1 MSFHSNQ
8 RMFRHLIFP
17 VLMVNSAIFSVSSEA
32 AMSPEATSGD
42 IRQANRLID
51 ETSPYLLQHAYNPV
65 DWYPW
70 GEEAFERA
78 RLENKPIF
86 LSVGYSTCYWCHVME
101 RESFE
106 NPKVAEYMNEHFI
119 NIKVDR
125 EERPDVDDVYM
136 TAVQMMTGRGG
147 WPMSVF
153 MEPDTLKPF
162 YGGTYFPPEDSG
174 GRPGF
179 VTLAS
184 KLSEAWNVQEEPIR
198 MQADKIAEAISAQ
211 MADRP
216 AAVAVGR
223 EEVDRSISQLLS
235 RYDEQNAGYG
245 AAPKFPMP
253 VTLDLLMEAGWD
265 IPSVRASLLHTL
277 DRMAMG
283 GMYDQIGGGFHRY
296 STDAKWLV
304 PHFEKMLYD
313 NGMLASV
320 YAKACERTG
329 DDFYC
334 EVAKEILEYTLR
346 EMVAEGGA
354 FLSAQDAESNAREGE
369 SYLWTPEEMREVLM
383 AGGMDETDITMALQ
397 VYGLDKG
404 PNFQD
409 PHHRDEPATNVV
421 YLVDR
426 PEKLAVKHGRET
438 AAFNETLSKA
448 NSLLLTRRDTRDQPI
463 TDDKIIVGWNG
474 LMIGGMAD
482 TGRLLKEPRFTQ
494 AATEAATWIRAN
506 MWSKEDGLM
515 RTARGER
522 VKIEA
527 FLEDYALLVRGL
539 LSLYEATDDKQWL
552 EFAEMLVAQA
562 QDRFWDASTGGWYDT
577 QDGQADLFVRGR
589 SLYDGA
595 LPSGSGTM
603 LMDLV
608 RLRDMTG
615 DDRWGDEIQAAVDS
629 ASSTMKQSPTSAA
642 KSTQALA
649 RILRDHPHVLA
660 KKTATKIV
668 ETGRVKMSVV
678 PSGISIGTGQ
688 SAKAEIV
695 IIIEKGWH
703 LTAPKQV
710 DPFAIGMSI
719 ASLDASVEVQA
730 KWPEAHPFE
739 GPDGPVTAY
748 EGTIRI
754 PITITAIGPVSEDP
768 RIMLSWQACN
778 DRVCDRPQSERIPL
792 AFSEVKAE

>member
-1 MSFHSNQ
+1 
-8 RMFRHLIFP
+8 
-17 VLMVNSAIFSVSSEA
+17 
-32 AMSPEATSGD
+32 MSPDAANHES
-42 IRQANRLID
+42 RQANRLVN

-106 NPKVAEYMNEHFI
+106 NPEVAEFMNEHFI

-136 TAVQMMTGRGG
+136 TAVQLMTRRGG

-153 MEPDTLKPF
+153 MEPNTLKPF
-162 YGGTYFPPEDSG
+162 YGGTYFPPQDQG

-179 VTLAS
+179 LTLAA
-184 KLSEAWNVQEEPIR
+184 KLSEGWNLQEEPIR
-198 MQADKIAEAISAQ
+198 TQADKVADAVTTQ
-211 MADRP
+211 MGERP
-216 AAVAVGR
+216 AAVPVGR
-223 EEVDRSISQLLS
+223 DEVDRSISELLS
-235 RYDEQNAGYG
+235 RYDATDAGYG
-245 AAPKFPMP
+245 QAPKFPMP
-253 VTLDLLMEAGWD
+253 VTLDLLMETGWD
-265 IPSVRASLLHTL
+265 IPAVRDSLLHTL

-296 STDAKWLV
+296 STDGQWLV

-334 EVAKEILEYTLR
+334 AIAMEILDYTLR

-369 SYLWTPEEMREVLM
+369 SYLWTPEEMREVLA
-383 AGGMDETDITMALQ
+383 AGDMDETDITMVLQ
-397 VYGLDKG
+397 VYGLDRG
-404 PNFQD
+404 PNFRD
-409 PHHRDEPATNVV
+409 PHHPGEPPKNVV
-421 YLVDR
+421 HLVER
-426 PEKLAVKHGRET
+426 PDKLAAKHGLESG
-438 AAFNETLSKA
+438 AFHKKLIEA
-448 NSLLLTRRDTRDQPI
+448 NTLLLERRDTRDQPI

-482 TGRLLKEPRFTQ
+482 TGRLLEEPRYT
-494 AATEAATWIRAN
+494 AAAQRAAEYIRTN
-506 MWSKEDGLM
+506 MWSEEGGLM
-515 RTARGER
+515 RTARDDQ

-539 LSLYEATDDKQWL
+539 ISLYEATGDEQWL
-552 EFAEMLVAQA
+552 IFAEQLAMQA
-562 QDRFWDASTGGWYDT
+562 RVRFWDETLGGWYDT

-589 SLYDGA
+589 DLYDGA

-608 RLRDMTG
+608 RLRDA
-615 DDRWGDEIQAAVDS
+615 RGDERWDEDIRVAIDS
-629 ASSTMKQSPTSAA
+629 ASASIQRSPVSAA
-642 KSTQALA
+642 KSTQGLA
-649 RILRDHPHVLA
+649 RVLRDHPSVL
-660 KKTATKIV
+660 KKSTSQAAV
-668 ETGRVKMSVV
+668 QAGRVKMSVE
-678 PSGISIGTGQ
+678 PSVVTLSSSGSVQ
-688 SAKAEIV
+688 AV
-695 IIIEKGWH
+695 ILLEIEKGWH
-703 LTAPKQV
+703 LASPKQT

-719 ASLDASVEVQA
+719 ASLDPNLAVQA
-730 KWPEAHPFE
+730 QWPEAHAFQ
-739 GPDGPVTAY
+739 GVDGPINAY
-748 EGTIRI
+748 DGTIRI
-754 PITITAIGPVSEDP
+754 PIILTATGPVETEA
-768 RIMLSWQACN
+768 RVMLSWQACN
-778 DRVCDRPQSERIPL
+778 DRVCDRPQTERIPL
-792 AFSEVKAE
+792 TVKGAAQE